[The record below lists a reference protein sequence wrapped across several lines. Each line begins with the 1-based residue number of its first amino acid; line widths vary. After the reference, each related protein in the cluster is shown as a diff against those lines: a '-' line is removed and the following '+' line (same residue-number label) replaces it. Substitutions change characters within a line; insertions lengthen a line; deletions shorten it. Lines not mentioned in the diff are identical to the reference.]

1 MYFSILQ
8 APRCKIHTLSS
19 AWWDTLQSFGW
30 GSGKGS
36 GVRLLSCNSYG
47 VETGPARRWSRT
59 VTSETEG
66 RNKTSSS
73 KQSSIRQKILDGSVT
88 TSTKFNASKAEI
100 GQAQNIQHWNVQQT
114 IAEKKVLASL
124 VTIIVFDIETTGF
137 SRVNERI
144 IEIALQDLHGGKN
157 STFQTLV
164 NPGRHVPNHH
174 VHGITTHMV
183 SRPDVPR
190 MEDLI
195 PILLAYVRSRQKPG
209 GNVVFVAHNGRTF
222 DVPFLI
228 NEFSRCSIE
237 IPSDWLFVDTL
248 ALARELRKSEGSKAP
263 KLSVK
268 GLREHFGI
276 QLIDSAHRAMSNVH
290 SLSLIL
296 QRLTFDLRIPVSG
309 LVERSFSASDLINS
323 KKKS

>member
-1 MYFSILQ
+1 MRSIPMYFTILQ

-19 AWWDTLQSFGW
+19 VWWDTLQSFGG

-36 GVRLLSCNSYG
+36 GVRLISCNNYG
-47 VETGPARRWSRT
+47 VERGQARKWSRRT
-59 VTSETEG
+59 VTTETEG

-73 KQSSIRQKILDGSVT
+73 KLSGIRQKILDGSVT
-88 TSTKFNASKAEI
+88 TSKFNASKAEI
-100 GQAQNIQHWNVQQT
+100 SHAQSIQYWNIQPNILEQ
-114 IAEKKVLASL
+114 KDLASP
-124 VTIIVFDIETTGF
+124 VTVIVFDIETTGF

-144 IEIALQDLHGGKN
+144 IEIALQDLRGGEN

-164 NPGRHVPNHH
+164 NPGRYVSNHH
-174 VHGITTHMV
+174 IHGITTHMV
-183 SRPDVPR
+183 NRPDVPR

-222 DVPFLI
+222 DAPF
-228 NEFSRCSIE
+228 
-237 IPSDWLFVDTL
+237 
-248 ALARELRKSEGSKAP
+248 
-263 KLSVK
+263 KLSLQ

-276 QLIDSAHRAMSNVH
+276 PLIGSAHRAMSDVH

-296 QRLTFDLRIPVSG
+296 QRLTFDLQIPVSG

-323 KKKS
+323 KKKKSS